1 MHIDFYVALLF
12 YQRREHMF
20 EGFKARAETS
30 GNTEVKRFATT
41 AQALEFIEAF
51 LAEKEI
57 KDEVGSYAVWA
68 KSPILGTF
76 DNKSLAQKY
85 PGLSFDVTRELA
97 KGAKV
102 GITQLS
108 WGLAETGSLAQD
120 STDIEQRFASAL
132 CWIHVAILPTSK
144 IIADIPALMTKMH
157 PRDVKFITLIT
168 GASKTADIERVL
180 AIGVH
185 GPERLV
191 IVCVDDMELEGVA
204 A

>member
-1 MHIDFYVALLF
+1 
-12 YQRREHMF
+12 MF
-20 EGFKARAETS
+20 ESFKARAETS
-30 GNTEVKRFATT
+30 GNTEVKRFETT

-51 LAEKEI
+51 MEKEEI

-68 KSPILGTF
+68 DGPILKAF
-76 DNKSLAQKY
+76 DTDVMAKKF
-85 PGLSFDVTRELA
+85 PGLSFKVTRELA
-97 KGAKV
+97 KGAKI
-102 GITQLS
+102 GISQLK
-108 WGLAETGSLAQD
+108 WGLAETGSMAQD
-120 STDIEQRFASAL
+120 STDVEQRLASAL

-144 IIADIPALMTKMH
+144 IIADIPAFMTKMH
-157 PRDVKFITLIT
+157 PKDIKFMTLIT

-191 IVCVDDMELEGVA
+191 IVCVDDLELEGVA

>member
-1 MHIDFYVALLF
+1 
-12 YQRREHMF
+12 MF
-20 EGFKARAETS
+20 ENFKARAEAS

-41 AQALEFIEAF
+41 NEALHFIETF
-51 LAEKEI
+51 LAQEGV

-68 KSPILGTF
+68 KSPILKQVDTKAWAEKF
-76 DNKSLAQKY
+76 S
-85 PGLSFDVTRELA
+85 GLHFEVTKALA

-102 GITQLS
+102 GITQLN
-108 WGLAETGSLAQD
+108 WGLAETGSMAQD
-120 STDIEQRFASAL
+120 STDVEQRLASAL
-132 CWIHVAILPTSK
+132 AWIHVAILPTSK

-157 PRDVKFITLIT
+157 PKNDKYITLIT

-191 IVCVDDMELEGVA
+191 IVCVDDLELEGA
-204 A
+204 AS